1 MVNIKKIIKAHYSP
15 SNTTKKVVNIIADN
29 FEGPVEEYN
38 ILNIKKDT
46 EIRTFEEDEL
56 LIIGVPIFAGR
67 MPQYARSIIENFKG
81 NNTPAIAIAN
91 YGNAN
96 IGDCLLE
103 LVDLLKENGFKIL
116 AASTPVSQHS
126 LFTKVAAGRPDAE
139 DTEKLNDFAAKCIE
153 KLENDEFNDIEV
165 PGNRPYVELKDMPWV
180 PICDET
186 LCTFCYDCVSICPND
201 AISDDDPVETD
212 ASKCDACTACV
223 AICQD
228 NARSFNTPAFEEKE
242 KEFSANFAQRKE
254 PEFYL

>member
-15 SNTTKKVVNIIADN
+15 SKTTKKVVNIIADN
-29 FEGPVEEYN
+29 FEGDFEEYD

-46 EIRTFEEDEL
+46 EIRTFESDEL

-81 NNTPAIAIAN
+81 DNTPAIAIAN

-116 AASTPVSQHS
+116 AAATPVSQHS
-126 LFTKVAAGRPDAE
+126 LFTSVAAGRPDAE
-139 DTEKLNDFAAKCIE
+139 DVEKLNDFAAKCIT
-153 KLENDEFNDIEV
+153 KLENDEFGDIEV
-165 PGNRPYVELKDMPWV
+165 PGNKPYVPLKDMGMV
-180 PICDET
+180 PLCDET

-201 AISDDDPVETD
+201 AISDDDPVDTD
-212 ASKCDACTACV
+212 PSKCDACTACV

-228 NARSFNTPAFEEKE
+228 NARSFKTPEFIEKE
-242 KEFSANFAQRKE
+242 KGFAANFAERKE